1 MKVMA
6 GRLGAML
13 TAALLMPALAAAQE
27 APGTTQRV
35 TLEQALDLAL
45 RNNRDLRDA
54 VLERDRA
61 GDQVKEA
68 WSSVF
73 PTLDLTAS
81 YARNLSLP
89 LTFIPRN
96 VFEPDAD
103 PNELVGVK
111 FGADNLW
118 DFQLRAE
125 QPLFQASAFVGVGA
139 AGRYRSLSEEAVRG
153 QAIDVAATV
162 KVAYYDALLAEE
174 RVRLSENTVR
184 RIQQTLDETR
194 AMHRAGMSSS
204 YDVLRLEVELANV
217 QPELRRSRNGA
228 GEARRALAIE
238 LGLPEL
244 DSVAVVGSFS
254 DVELGDVAGADV
266 GLENEPA
273 AAAAAAALVAGAAA
287 PESLPQ
293 EQALALAFERRS
305 DLRQL
310 ELTQKLRETE
320 LKVEQS
326 EYLPTVSLF
335 GTYSINAQQ
344 SGRAEFFG
352 GSTGQRS
359 YGRQVGLQV
368 SMPLFSGF
376 RRPAR
381 TGQLRSGIEQVRTQ
395 HRLLTDRV
403 ENEVKTVLE
412 QVDEAK
418 ARGAAQRFAL
428 DQARRGFEIA
438 SVQYREGISSPLEVT
453 DAEVALRQSEFN
465 YAEAVYDY
473 LVARARLD
481 QALGLEPAVEAM
493 RGISMRSG
501 SER

>member
-139 AGRYRSLSEEAVRG
+139 AGRYRSLSEEAVRE
-153 QAIDVAATV
+153 I
-162 KVAYYDALLAEE
+162 
-174 RVRLSENTVR
+174 
-184 RIQQTLDETR
+184 
-194 AMHRAGMSSS
+194 
-204 YDVLRLEVELANV
+204 
-217 QPELRRSRNGA
+217 
-228 GEARRALAIE
+228 
-238 LGLPEL
+238 
-244 DSVAVVGSFS
+244 
-254 DVELGDVAGADV
+254 
-266 GLENEPA
+266 
-273 AAAAAAALVAGAAA
+273 
-287 PESLPQ
+287 
-293 EQALALAFERRS
+293 
-305 DLRQL
+305 
-310 ELTQKLRETE
+310 
-320 LKVEQS
+320 
-326 EYLPTVSLF
+326 
-335 GTYSINAQQ
+335 
-344 SGRAEFFG
+344 GRAH
-352 GSTGQRS
+352 
-359 YGRQVGLQV
+359 V
-368 SMPLFSGF
+368 
-376 RRPAR
+376 
-381 TGQLRSGIEQVRTQ
+381 
-395 HRLLTDRV
+395 
-403 ENEVKTVLE
+403 
-412 QVDEAK
+412 
-418 ARGAAQRFAL
+418 
-428 DQARRGFEIA
+428 
-438 SVQYREGISSPLEVT
+438 
-453 DAEVALRQSEFN
+453 
-465 YAEAVYDY
+465 
-473 LVARARLD
+473 
-481 QALGLEPAVEAM
+481 
-493 RGISMRSG
+493 
-501 SER
+501 